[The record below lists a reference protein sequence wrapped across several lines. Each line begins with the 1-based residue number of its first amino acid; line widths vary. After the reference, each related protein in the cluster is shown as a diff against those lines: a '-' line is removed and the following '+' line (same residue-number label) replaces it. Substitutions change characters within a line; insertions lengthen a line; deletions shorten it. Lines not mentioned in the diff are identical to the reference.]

1 MTAFVI
7 GNVTEDLLFGLPR
20 LPRPGETLIAG
31 RRLSDLGGKGLN
43 QAVILSRAGCPT
55 CLLAPV
61 GDDEVASR
69 ARVLVEAEIGDARLL
84 DMGGASDQSI
94 ICVAEDGEN
103 HIISSAFA
111 ADALRPDRI
120 RRALTDLGPDDV
132 VVVQGNLS
140 FKGTRAAL
148 QSARRGGAATVAN
161 PSPIRWPWTD
171 LYPLIDLVIVNRE
184 ELAELGGAGD
194 VAQAVARLQEA
205 GASEVV
211 VTLGANGAEFHGA
224 EGVIRAPAV
233 PVRTVDTAGAGD
245 TFCGVLV
252 AARLAGHGPEAAMS
266 AAARS
271 AALTVS
277 RSGTYSA
284 FPSPSEIH
292 NILRQ
297 RAGTP

>member
-43 QAVILSRAGCPT
+43 QAVMLSRAGCPT

-61 GDDEVASR
+61 GDDEVATR
-69 ARVLVEAEIGDARLL
+69 ARALAEAEIGDARLL

-103 HIISSAFA
+103 HIVSSAFA

-120 RRALTDLGPDDV
+120 RRALSDLGPGDV

-140 FKGTRAAL
+140 FETTRAAL
-148 QSARRGGAATVAN
+148 QAARLGGAATVAN
-161 PSPIRWPWTD
+161 PSPIRWPWTE
-171 LYPLIDLVIVNRE
+171 LYPLVDLVIVNRA
-184 ELAELGGAGD
+184 ELSELGGSDDIAT
-194 VAQAVARLQEA
+194 AVARLKAA
-205 GASEVV
+205 GAREVV
-211 VTLGANGAEFHGA
+211 VTLGAKGAEFHGDD
-224 EGVIRAPAV
+224 GVIRAPAV

-245 TFCGVLV
+245 TFCGILV
-252 AARLAGHGPEAAMS
+252 AARQAGLSPEAAMA
-266 AAARS
+266 AAARA
-271 AALTVS
+271 AALTVG
-277 RSGTYSA
+277 RAGTYSA
-284 FPSPSEIH
+284 FPGPSEIY
-292 NILRQ
+292 NILHE
-297 RAGTP
+297 RAGAP

>member
-31 RRLSDLGGKGLN
+31 RCLSDIGGKGLN

-69 ARVLVEAEIGDARLL
+69 ARVLAEAEIGDARLL

-120 RRALTDLGPDDV
+120 RRALTDLGPGDV

-140 FKGTRAAL
+140 FEATRAAL

-171 LYPLIDLVIVNRE
+171 LYPLIDLVIVNRA
-184 ELAELGGAGD
+184 ELAELGGEGD
-194 VAQAVARLQEA
+194 IAQAVARLQEA
-205 GASEVV
+205 GAGEVV

-266 AAARS
+266 AAARA

-284 FPSPSEIH
+284 FPGQSEIH
-292 NILRQ
+292 NILHQ